1 MVPDKARNQ
10 QRLSLTCLAGR
21 KSESLDA
28 CMMFADCVL
37 FCFFNLKTWF
47 LGAKPSLISLFLPFK
62 NQLTHINCII
72 LRRDLFD
79 YSQECQNCHKTAT
92 IAHITAS
99 TPFFPPFSRWENITL
114 LNWFPV
120 LKILL
125 VRGKI
130 YEVVGHLPSLCLNI
144 WVQKISPKTNIL
156 MILDRSWMSELHFG
170 RKWWIIRGIKD
181 TFITPSFIH
190 VLGLFLL
197 P

>member
-1 MVPDKARNQ
+1 MFGGKKIWV
-10 QRLSLTCLAGR
+10 TWCLHDVCWLRSFLG
-21 KSESLDA
+21 
-28 CMMFADCVL
+28 
-37 FCFFNLKTWF
+37 FFNLKTWF

-62 NQLTHINCII
+62 NQLTHINYII

-79 YSQECQNCHKTAT
+79 YSQECQNCHKIAT
-92 IAHITAS
+92 IAS
-99 TPFFPPFSRWENITL
+99 TYNCFYLKNLFFFPFSRWENITL

-130 YEVVGHLPSLCLNI
+130 YEVVGHLPSLCRNI

-197 P
+197 A

>member
-1 MVPDKARNQ
+1 MFGGKKIWVTWCLHDVGWLHSFLFFYLRSK
-10 QRLSLTCLAGR
+10 SLHRFLCFYLLKINLA
-21 KSESLDA
+21 
-28 CMMFADCVL
+28 
-37 FCFFNLKTWF
+37 
-47 LGAKPSLISLFLPFK
+47 
-62 NQLTHINCII
+62 HINYII

-79 YSQECQNCHKTAT
+79 YSQECQNCHKTTT

-99 TPFFPPFSRWENITL
+99 TPKTFFFPLSRWENITL
-114 LNWFPV
+114 LNWFPL

-144 WVQKISPKTNIL
+144 WVRKISPKTNIL

-181 TFITPSFIH
+181 TLITPSFIH
-190 VLGLFLL
+190 VLGLFR
-197 P
+197 

>member
-1 MVPDKARNQ
+1 MLAWC
-10 QRLSLTCLAGR
+10 LLTAFFSG
-21 KSESLDA
+21 
-28 CMMFADCVL
+28 
-37 FCFFNLKTWF
+37 FFNLKTWF

-62 NQLTHINCII
+62 NQLTHINYII
-72 LRRDLFD
+72 LWRDLFD
-79 YSQECQNCHKTAT
+79 YSKECQNCHKTAT

-99 TPFFPPFSRWENITL
+99 TSKTYFFFPFSRWENITL

-130 YEVVGHLPSLCLNI
+130 YEVVGHLPSVCLNI

-181 TFITPSFIH
+181 TLIIPSFIH

-197 P
+197 A